1 MADSSGHRPVSDPD
15 PSSISTGEI
24 SRLVEVAKPAV
35 YWSDQPDAPDPAP
48 SLVGKHSADLVIVGG
63 GFSGLW
69 AALQSLEENPNR
81 SVIILEAETVG
92 FGASSRNGGFCDPS
106 LTHGA
111 ANGYSHWAKDMP
123 TLLRLGEE
131 NLSGIV
137 DTLTRYQMKTP
148 WWKAAEVSAATEE
161 WQMEELKEAAE
172 QAASHGH
179 AATLLDQQAMRA
191 IADSPT
197 YLGGLSS
204 HEILLV
210 DPARLVWDLKVAVE
224 SLGGVI
230 HDQSRVTGIEP
241 DGSKLI
247 VMAGTGSAA
256 GLVSADRVI
265 VATNAWAEPGKYIR
279 HYVLPIYDHVLMTE
293 SLSDE
298 QMTSIG
304 WSGREGLADSANQ
317 FHYYRLTE
325 DNRILWGGYDAN
337 YYFNNGMGPKY
348 ENLIDSHK
356 LIAGHFFQTFPQ
368 LEGLS
373 FSHRWAGPIGTTS
386 KFAAAF
392 GTRHK
397 GRLAWV
403 AGYTG
408 LGVGASRFGA
418 RVALDLVDGKATE
431 RTELEMVRKKPIP
444 IPPEPLR
451 YAAVQL
457 TRRAIVRSDANDGK
471 RGPLLQILDKFGV
484 GFDS

>member
-1 MADSSGHRPVSDPD
+1 MADDNRHRSGPVS
-15 PSSISTGEI
+15 TEQI
-24 SRLVEVAKPAV
+24 SRLVEGAKPAV
-35 YWSDQPDAPDPAP
+35 FWSDRDDAPDPTP

-81 SVIILEAETVG
+81 SVVVLEAESVG

-111 ANGYSHWAKDMP
+111 ANGYSHWANDMP
-123 TLLRLGEE
+123 TLHRLGEE
-131 NLSGIV
+131 NLAGIV
-137 DTLTRYQMKTP
+137 DTLTRYRMKTP
-148 WWKAAEVSAATEE
+148 WWKAAEVSAATQE
-161 WQMEELKEAAE
+161 WQMEELGDAAE

-179 AATLLDQQAMRA
+179 TATLLDQEAMRA

-197 YLGGLSS
+197 YVGGLSS

-256 GLVSADRVI
+256 GMISADKVI

-293 SLSDE
+293 PLSAE
-298 QMTSIG
+298 QLSSIG
-304 WSGREGLADSANQ
+304 WSGREGLADSGNQ

-337 YYFNNGMGPKY
+337 YYFGNGMGPKY
-348 ENLIDSHK
+348 ENLTASHE
-356 LIAGHFFQTFPQ
+356 LIAGHFFQSFPQ
-368 LEGLS
+368 LVGLG

-418 RVALDLVDGKATE
+418 RVALDLVDGKTTE

-457 TRRAIVRSDANDGK
+457 TRRAIVRADANHGK
-471 RGPLLQILDKFGV
+471 RGLLLQILDRFGV